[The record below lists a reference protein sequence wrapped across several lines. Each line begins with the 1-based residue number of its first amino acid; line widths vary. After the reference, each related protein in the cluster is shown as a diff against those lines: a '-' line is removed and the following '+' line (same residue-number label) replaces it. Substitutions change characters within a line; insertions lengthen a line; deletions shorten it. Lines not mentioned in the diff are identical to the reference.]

1 MICRNKILNINFARF
16 ARKKK
21 RGWFTF
27 SGFAGKSEPLPH
39 LFCERSEQKH
49 LTHIIKNIFALR
61 LMYAV
66 KYDCLMVFV

>member
-1 MICRNKILNINFARF
+1 MQKYFLYYVPGVFARF

-27 SGFAGKSEPLPH
+27 SGFARKSEPLPL

-49 LTHIIKNIFALR
+49 LTHFIKNIFAL
-61 LMYAV
+61 LLVLHFAY
-66 KYDCLMVFV
+66 